1 MAAIFGSRTGKM
13 LMILF
18 FGFLCAAVGAGAYRF
33 LSKRL
38 ERSAISPDAQPMVA
52 TIDLAKKHVC
62 AAVSPPISIRQVP
75 ATAATI
81 SVQVTDLN
89 FVFSHG
95 GGVVPVPKSGV
106 IPEGAL
112 SQYFGPCPDSGEHIY
127 RFRVNALDGHNKIV
141 GIAETSLPCC
151 SGL

>member
-1 MAAIFGSRTGKM
+1 MAAIFSHRIGQIV
-13 LMILF
+13 MILM
-18 FGFLCAAVGAGAYRF
+18 FGLLCAAVGAGAYRV

-38 ERSAISPDAQPMVA
+38 ERSAISPTAQPMAA
-52 TIDLAKKHVC
+52 TINLAKQHVC
-62 AAVSPPISIRQVP
+62 AALSPPISLRQVP
-75 ATAATI
+75 ATAARI

-89 FVFSHG
+89 FLFEHG
-95 GGVVPVPKSGV
+95 GGVVEVPSTGV

-112 SQYFGPCPDSGEHIY
+112 SQYFGPCPDSGEHVY
-127 RFRVNALDGHNKIV
+127 RFRVNALDDHNKIV